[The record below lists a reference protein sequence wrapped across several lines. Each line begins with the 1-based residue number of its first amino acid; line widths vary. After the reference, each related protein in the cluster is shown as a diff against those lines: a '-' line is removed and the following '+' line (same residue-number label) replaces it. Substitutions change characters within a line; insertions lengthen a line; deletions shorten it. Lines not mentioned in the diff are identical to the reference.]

1 MRKVLFIFVILLS
14 LCAKAQDVAEE
25 AVYKYLIV
33 TMENADKKG
42 KIKVRVDDG
51 VKNDKLKDDKENSV
65 VFNTKAGIL
74 MYFTAKGWE
83 FVDLYTSTQ
92 GGSYSGT
99 GSTKTS
105 GIWLF
110 RKKTTKEELES
121 IVEQAI
127 RD

>member
-1 MRKVLFIFVILLS
+1 MRKLLFIFAILFS
-14 LCAKAQDVAEE
+14 LCAKAQSVSEE
-25 AVYKYLIV
+25 PVYKYLIV

-51 VKNDKLKDDKENSV
+51 TKNEKLKDTNENSI

-74 MYFTAKGWE
+74 MYFTELGWE

-92 GGSYSGT
+92 GGSYGGT
-99 GSTKTS
+99 GSTSTS
-105 GIWLF
+105 GMWLF
-110 RKKTTKEELES
+110 KKKTTKEELHS

-127 RD
+127 RE